1 MTGPTQ
7 PGEATLVPLDRLVLD
22 QRVQVRPTLDEAALE
37 RYAAAYQDRGARALP
52 AVTAYAT
59 ADGLLLSDG
68 FHRVEAASRAGL
80 VALPVE
86 VREGQWSDAYEHAVI
101 ANTAHGV
108 PLDSAARWHAVHR
121 TKELHPG
128 WDVRRIARFVGT
140 SPMSVSRDLKR
151 RAPARRNRPRPQR
164 PVLSALD
171 RLAALTR
178 PVGRQRPEKWAS
190 ALIEEHLLAYAEQR
204 QPPPDLQ
211 PMIDRLGLLLVYLK
225 KRKAA
230 FPGVSLE
237 VPDD

>member
-1 MTGPTQ
+1 MTAPIH
-7 PGEATLVPLDRLVLD
+7 PVDSTLMPLDRLVLD
-22 QRVQVRPTLDEAALE
+22 ERVQVRPRLDEGALE
-37 RYAAAYQDRGARALP
+37 RYAAVYQDEGAEALP

-59 ADGLLLSDG
+59 DDGLLLSDG

-80 VALPVE
+80 LALPVE
-86 VREGQWSDAYEHAVI
+86 VRAGRWSDAYEHAI
-101 ANTAHGV
+101 TANTAHGL
-108 PLDSAARWHAVHR
+108 PLDSVARWHAVHR
-121 TKELHPG
+121 SKELHPG

-151 RAPARRNRPRPQR
+151 REPTRRSKPRPQR
-164 PVLSALD
+164 PVLSTLD

-178 PVGRQRPEKWAS
+178 PVGRQKPDRWAS
-190 ALIEEHLLAYAEQR
+190 TLIEEHLQAYAEHR

-211 PMIDRLGLLLVYLK
+211 PVIDRLGLLLEYLK

-230 FPGVSLE
+230 FPGISLE